1 MGEGEKEK
9 NLLKH
14 FLFDGTPAFSTS
26 PNPWGVGNPFL
37 KFLMDFPDY

>member
-14 FLFDGTPAFSTS
+14 FLFDGTPAFSTL
-26 PNPWGVGNPFL
+26 PKVGTHIIQR
-37 KFLMDFPDY
+37 DRFPLSRE